1 MTVELCKIGST
12 IIDVS
17 DEEITAR
24 VSGECTDGTK
34 FNGKTTQIKNSGYGL
49 AKTEDGR
56 NKFLFDFN
64 NDKSKIAEIM
74 KSNQQLSLNETRIWL
89 KENSLKKIEK
99 CIKSKSTMLY

>member
-1 MTVELCKIGST
+1 MVYGYVEPDTTSKLINYRYYQTSKGLAFFDDGRTTCKIGST

-49 AKTEDGR
+49 AKTGMV
-56 NKFLFDFN
+56 
-64 NDKSKIAEIM
+64 EINFYLILIM
-74 KSNQQLSLNETRIWL
+74 TNL
-89 KENSLKKIEK
+89 KLLK
-99 CIKSKSTMLY
+99 Y